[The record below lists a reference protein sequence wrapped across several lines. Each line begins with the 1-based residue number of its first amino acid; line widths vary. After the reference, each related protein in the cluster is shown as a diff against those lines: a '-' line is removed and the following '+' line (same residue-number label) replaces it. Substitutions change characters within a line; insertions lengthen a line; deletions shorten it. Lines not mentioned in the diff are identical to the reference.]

1 MMTLINKI
9 NRLIQARPSRPY
21 KLFQI
26 ESSLDCNLEC
36 VMCPWNE
43 IRPSEA
49 IMSWETFACLIPYLE
64 QAESVDLTG
73 GGEPLKNPR
82 LVEMVQAAHQA
93 GCEVGF
99 STNGIRLTPDIA
111 GRLVAAGLN
120 WVSFS
125 VDAATADLYERIR
138 FGAKFAMVT
147 GHIAA
152 LSEFKRERRLDK
164 PRLMMVMVL
173 MTGEEENFHEL
184 PAYIELAHR
193 LGVDQVIAKNLDVIV
208 KDGDDS
214 RRVFSHDQ
222 IPDGALQQALDNARQ
237 KAEALGLPLR
247 LYSMQPHEAII
258 CEHDPLKSVFFNWE
272 GDVSPCIT
280 LTYGESRVF
289 DGRRILAP
297 CQRFGN
303 IQRESLADIWS
314 RPAYQE
320 FRQYYENRLQV
331 ERRATLDRML
341 GGPDQ
346 STLQLPPAPEGCQ
359 TCYYLYG
366 V

>member
-1 MMTLINKI
+1 MTLIQKI
-9 NRLIQARPSRPY
+9 NRLLQANPSRPY

-43 IRPSEA
+43 IRPAEA
-49 IMSWETFACLIPYLE
+49 VMSWETFAHLIPYLD

-82 LVEMVQAAHQA
+82 LVEMVQAAHRA

-99 STNGIRLTPDIA
+99 STNGIRLTPDLA
-111 GRLVAAGLN
+111 RRLLAAGLD

-152 LSEFKRERRLDK
+152 LSKLKRERHLDK

-173 MTGEEENFHEL
+173 MTGEHENFHEL

-208 KDGDDS
+208 KEGDDS

-222 IPDGALQQALDNARQ
+222 VPAGALQQALDAARL
-237 KAEALGLPLR
+237 KAETLGIPLR
-247 LYSMQPHEAII
+247 LYSMQPQEATI
-258 CEHDPLKSVFFNWE
+258 CEHDPLKSIFFNWE
-272 GDVSPCIT
+272 GQVSPCIT
-280 LTYGESRVF
+280 LTYGESRVY
-289 DGRRILAP
+289 DGQRILAP

-303 IQRESLADIWS
+303 IQEESLASIWDK
-314 RPAYQE
+314 PAYRE
-320 FRQYYENRLQV
+320 FRQHYEARLQV
-331 ERRATLDRML
+331 ERQATMDRLL
-341 GGPDQ
+341 GGPEQ
-346 STLQLPPAPEGCQ
+346 SDLQLPPAPEGCR

>member
-1 MMTLINKI
+1 MTLIQKI
-9 NRLIQARPSRPY
+9 NRLIQGWPARPY

-26 ESSLDCNLEC
+26 ETSLECNLEC

-43 IRPSEA
+43 LRPSEA
-49 IMSWETFACLIPYLE
+49 IMTWETFARLIPYFEL
-64 QAESVDLTG
+64 AESVDLTG

-82 LVEMVQAAHQA
+82 LVDMVRAAHQA

-99 STNGIRLTPDIA
+99 STNGIRLTAEIA
-111 GRLVAAGLN
+111 ERLIAAGLD

-125 VDAATADLYERIR
+125 VDSATADLYERIR

-152 LSEFKRERRLDK
+152 LSQLKQERRLEK

-173 MTGEEENFHEL
+173 MTGEHENFDEL

-208 KDGDDS
+208 KEGDDS
-214 RRVFSHDQ
+214 RRVFSHAQ
-222 IPDGALQQALDNARQ
+222 APSAAIQQVLETARQ
-237 KAEALGLPLR
+237 KANALGVPLR
-247 LYSMQPHEAII
+247 LYSMQPHEMTI
-258 CEHDPLKSVFFNWE
+258 CEHNPLKSVFFNWD

-289 DGRRILAP
+289 DGQRVLTP

-303 IQRESLADIWS
+303 IQREALPDIWDK
-314 RPAYQE
+314 PAYRE
-320 FRQYYENRLQV
+320 FRQHYEARLQV
-331 ERRATLDRML
+331 ERQATLDCML
-341 GGPDQ
+341 GGPERMIF
-346 STLQLPPAPEGCQ
+346 TLPTAPEGCR

>member
-1 MMTLINKI
+1 
-9 NRLIQARPSRPY
+9 
-21 KLFQI
+21 
-26 ESSLDCNLEC
+26 
-36 VMCPWNE
+36 MCPWNE
-43 IRPSEA
+43 MRPSEA
-49 IMSWETFACLIPYLE
+49 IMTWETYARLIPYFEL
-64 QAESVDLTG
+64 AEGVDLTG

-99 STNGIRLTPDIA
+99 STNGVQLTFQMA
-111 GRLVAAGLN
+111 ERLVDAGLD

-125 VDAATADLYERIR
+125 VDAASEQLYERIR
-138 FGAKFAMVT
+138 YGAKFAMVT

-152 LSEFKRERRLDK
+152 LRDLKRKRHLDK

-173 MTGEEENFHEL
+173 MTGEHENFHEL

-208 KDGDDS
+208 KEGDDT
-214 RRVFSHDQ
+214 RRVFSHQ
-222 IPDGALQQALDNARQ
+222 QTPASGIQQAMESARQ
-237 KAEALGLPLR
+237 KADALGVQLR
-247 LYSMQPHEAII
+247 LYSMQLHEATI
-258 CEHDPLKSVFFNWE
+258 CDHDPLKSIFFNWA

-280 LTYGESRVF
+280 LTYGESRFF
-289 DGRRILAP
+289 DGQRILAP

-303 IQRESLADIWS
+303 IQQETLPDIWNK
-314 RPAYQE
+314 PAYQE
-320 FRQYYENRLQV
+320 FRQRYEARLQV
-331 ERRATLDRML
+331 ERQATLDRLL
-341 GGPDQ
+341 GGEE
-346 STLQLPPAPEGCQ
+346 SMTYTLPPAPEGCQ